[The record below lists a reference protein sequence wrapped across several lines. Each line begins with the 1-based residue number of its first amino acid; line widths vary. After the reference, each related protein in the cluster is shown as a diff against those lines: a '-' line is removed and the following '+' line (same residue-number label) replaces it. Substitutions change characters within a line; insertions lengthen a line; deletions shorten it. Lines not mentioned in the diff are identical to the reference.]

1 MDNYDEKL
9 NYSFEPAAPAPAE
22 PAQPLQ
28 QAKEEIRRSG
38 RHTGLKI
45 AALLTVV
52 AIVAAAGGYALK
64 QAIAALGEKNLAGQ
78 QTSVDAIFNCMTTVI
93 LRPDAF
99 DAPDSQAQTEAFIA
113 WCKQSPHDADAP
125 VLAPGEWEAANREAR
140 LAQGIPL
147 DAGSWQAIC
156 AAARDVGLS
165 ESHFDRCRPLA

>member
-1 MDNYDEKL
+1 MAPGCLIDAEGRPTTD
-9 NYSFEPAAPAPAE
+9 PAVMQTSPLGAPAHLR
-22 PAQPLQ
+22 PAQRLVPWRRR
-28 QAKEEIRRSG
+28 AKCFGGALSG
-38 RHTGLKI
+38 
-45 AALLTVV
+45 
-52 AIVAAAGGYALK
+52 
-64 QAIAALGEKNLAGQ
+64 GQ
-78 QTSVDAIFNCMTTVI
+78 TTHQESLQTSVDAIFNRMTTVI

-113 WCKQSPHDADAP
+113 WCKQSPHDADAL

>member
-1 MDNYDEKL
+1 MQT
-9 NYSFEPAAPAPAE
+9 S
-22 PAQPLQ
+22 PL
-28 QAKEEIRRSG
+28 G
-38 RHTGLKI
+38 
-45 AALLTVV
+45 ALLTF
-52 AIVAAAGGYALK
+52 AQHKGYAL
-64 QAIAALGEKNLAGQ
+64 ATLCEVLGGALSGGQ
-78 QTSVDAIFNCMTTVI
+78 TTHQESLQTSVDAIFNCMTTMI

-165 ESHFDRCRPLA
+165 ESHSPAAALSRSGVFPAERLTSALCVIVISDEVTLPSSSI

>member
-1 MDNYDEKL
+1 
-9 NYSFEPAAPAPAE
+9 
-22 PAQPLQ
+22 
-28 QAKEEIRRSG
+28 
-38 RHTGLKI
+38 
-45 AALLTVV
+45 
-52 AIVAAAGGYALK
+52 
-64 QAIAALGEKNLAGQ
+64 
-78 QTSVDAIFNCMTTVI
+78 MTTMI

-165 ESHFDRCRPLA
+165 ESHFTAAALSRSGVFPAERLTSALCVIVISDEVTLPSSSI